1 MKPRSF
7 FLVFLPLLLAS
18 FVLSACAGGT
28 AASSWPGVTV
38 DEETAFVS
46 FNQYVYAVNIKDGTE
61 DWRFPAQPIRG
72 AMFFAPPG
80 VNEDGRIAVGS
91 YARVLYGLNASGQ
104 QSWEFADAKSS
115 YVAGAA
121 YEEDTIYAPNGNGIL
136 YALDSN
142 GQIEWTFTSDEERAL
157 WATPVIDGDLIYLA
171 SMDHI
176 IYCLDKASGNVL
188 WQTEDLGGALV
199 DAPTLSPDGIL
210 YVGTFKS
217 EVVAISAKNGE
228 VLNRF
233 TAGGWVWSSPL
244 LYEGR
249 LFFGDLSGN
258 MFAIDAKTFE
268 QAWKITPET
277 VAKKQITGRPA
288 VLDGKLYFTSETG
301 NLFIINP
308 ENGEVL
314 STKTIGGKLY
324 AGPVIAGDLVLVAP
338 NGMDA
343 ILIALDADGN
353 QRWSFVPAKK

>member
-1 MKPRSF
+1 
-7 FLVFLPLLLAS
+7 
-18 FVLSACAGGT
+18 
-28 AASSWPGVTV
+28 
-38 DEETAFVS
+38 
-46 FNQYVYAVNIKDGTE
+46 
-61 DWRFPAQPIRG
+61 
-72 AMFFAPPG
+72 
-80 VNEDGRIAVGS
+80 
-91 YARVLYGLNASGQ
+91 LNASGQ

-308 ENGEVL
+308 ENGDVL